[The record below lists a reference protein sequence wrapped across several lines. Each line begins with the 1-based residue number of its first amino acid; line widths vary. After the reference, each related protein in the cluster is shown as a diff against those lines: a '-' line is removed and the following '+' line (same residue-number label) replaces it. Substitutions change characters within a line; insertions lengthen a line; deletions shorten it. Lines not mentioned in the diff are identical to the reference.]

1 MVTHDL
7 LLSEMAA
14 LQDLEGMR
22 EKFQK
27 NLAPQE
33 EDMES
38 KSHFAGNTPPLSP
51 NTAAL
56 QALED
61 FGGELSSS
69 DPLIEAKTGKITQV
83 ENLSSSI
90 ASLFRSTMTPTK
102 PKRPASAI
110 HPTLTAA
117 RLVTG
122 PPSP

>member
-1 MVTHDL
+1 MVTHDP
-7 LLSEMAA
+7 LLSEMTA

-33 EDMES
+33 EGMES
-38 KSHFAGNTPPLSP
+38 KSYSAGNTPPLSP

-61 FGGELSSS
+61 LGGELSSL
-69 DPLIEAKTGKITQV
+69 DPLIEAKKSKTSQV

-90 ASLFRSTMTPTK
+90 TSLFRSTMTPTK

-110 HPTLTAA
+110 NPTLTAA
-117 RLVTG
+117 RLITG